1 MTTIA
6 IVGFNALSR
15 DMVHDVADDPDT
27 EIWSCNWAIRYNLP
41 RIDRLFEIHQ
51 LSLLE
56 EPHYDLKHW
65 EWLHEEHPFP
75 IYMQD
80 VYPDIPASV
89 KYPKDEVLADV
100 FEFMHRGDEPNTFEA
115 CSPTWMISLAI
126 HEKADRIKIY
136 GIEAGAETEFIY
148 QKESIGH
155 LLGIAAGRGI
165 HVDLVPESNLLKGKL
180 YGYEAVQVITR
191 HQLEIHRANYQQQH
205 MDYLGRLNAAKA
217 VFTERMKVLSKE
229 TAAKANKPR
238 LRKME
243 LKAQT
248 AAEKS
253 DEMMMMAHGASC
265 ALQAINHL
273 IEEVDSQEP
282 NLQLVNTMR
291 EVKMDE

>member
-1 MTTIA
+1 MKTVA
-6 IVGFNALSR
+6 LFGFNERSR
-15 DMVHDVADDPDT
+15 DMVWDIADDPDT
-27 EIWSCNWAIRYNLP
+27 EIWSCNWAIRYNPP

-65 EWLHEEHPFP
+65 EWIHEEHPFP

-80 VYPDIPASV
+80 VYPNIPASV
-89 KYPKDEVLADV
+89 KYPKDAVLADV
-100 FEFMHRGDEPNTFEA
+100 FEFIHRGDERNDFEV

-126 HEKADRIKIY
+126 HEKVDRIKIY

-148 QKESIGH
+148 QKEGIGH
-155 LLGIAAGRGI
+155 LLGIAGGRGI
-165 HVDLVPESNLLKGKL
+165 HVDLVPDSMLLRGKL

-191 HQLEIHRANYQQQH
+191 HQLEIHRSNYQQQH
-205 MDYLGRLNAAKA
+205 MDYLGRLNRAKA
-217 VFTERMKVLSKE
+217 IFDERMRVLKKE
-229 TAAKANKPR
+229 TDAKANKAR

-243 LKAQT
+243 LKAQE
-248 AAEKS
+248 AAGKS

-265 ALQAINHL
+265 ALQAVNHL

-282 NLQLVNTMR
+282 DLQLVNTMR